1 MYNQSIAD
9 RGINRSKNP
18 VAERQ
23 RTLKTRVMGFCT
35 GTLVQVKTLSTKY
48 QRSQY
53 LGFEL
58 YRRAYENRPLKWG
71 ERLRRELPLG

>member
-1 MYNQSIAD
+1 
-9 RGINRSKNP
+9 
-18 VAERQ
+18 
-23 RTLKTRVMGFCT
+23 MGFCT
-35 GTLVQVKTLSTKY
+35 GALVQVKALSTKY

-71 ERLRRELPLG
+71 KRLGRHDLWTEYRKVFGLSRVVEPEI